1 MARKTFIDRQAAA
14 RREIM
19 EAQAKLAKLQNQAAA
34 RIGRIAVRTGLAD
47 LGLSDA
53 EIRSAFEEL
62 VFSRKTEECQ

>member
-1 MARKTFIDRQAAA
+1 MARKTLIDRQAAA

-62 VFSRKTEECQ
+62 VSSRKPEECQ

>member
-1 MARKTFIDRQAAA
+1 MARKTLIDRQAAA

-19 EAQAKLAKLQNQAAA
+19 KAQAKLAKLQNQAAA

-62 VFSRKTEECQ
+62 VSSRKPEECQ

>member
-1 MARKTFIDRQAAA
+1 MTRKTFIDRQAAA

-62 VFSRKTEECQ
+62 VSSRKPEECQ

>member
-62 VFSRKTEECQ
+62 VSSRKPEECQ